1 MDKMTL
7 AEMKAR
13 VAAIELAGAHW
24 KQVGDGNFDAY
35 ISYEAPDYYPLC
47 YAIKKLEE
55 EVSNGNDSSRV

>member
-47 YAIKKLEE
+47 YAIKKLKEE
-55 EVSNGNDSSRV
+55 EQ